1 MCFRLR
7 DHALGLTAHFPAA
20 YVLSTWLRGNAAA
33 ANGRLT
39 LMGEDRRIG
48 VVAKIVLVEHLNA
61 TVTVA
66 ACVLSLLSAHEWKS
80 EAVWNHMAAHGT

>member
-1 MCFRLR
+1 M
-7 DHALGLTAHFPAA
+7 
-20 YVLSTWLRGNAAA
+20 LSTWLRGNAAA

-66 ACVLSLLSAHEWKS
+66 ACVPSLLSAHQW
-80 EAVWNHMAAHGT
+80 A